1 MHHNILTKSI
11 NKIILHVTTIKGVLM
26 AVDCRTPANTAEKLS
41 KSICVTKVNSSFLK
55 LMILGI
61 FAGVFIGFG
70 AQLATMTGHDMSGF
84 FGVGI
89 TKLVMGMVF
98 SVGLILVVIAGAEL
112 FTGNNLVIISALDK
126 RISWGKV
133 LNHWLIVFAANF
145 IGSILIVYLIYYSG
159 LWKSADHQVGAF
171 SLKIANAKVNLSFVE
186 ALTRGILCNWLVCLA
201 VWMAIASR
209 YVMGKVFAIVFP
221 VTAFVASGF
230 EHSVAN
236 IFFIFKGILLKAE
249 PEVVAASGLS
259 TESLSNLNWGGFI
272 FNNLIPVTIGNII
285 GGAFFVAFLYW
296 VVYLKPQREKE

>member
-1 MHHNILTKSI
+1 
-11 NKIILHVTTIKGVLM
+11 M

-41 KSICVTKVNSSFLK
+41 KSICVTKVNASFLK

-70 AQLATMTGHDMSGF
+70 AQLATMTGHDMSGY
-84 FGVGI
+84 FGVGF
-89 TKLVMGMVF
+89 TKLIMGAVF

-133 LNHWLIVFAANF
+133 LNHWLIVFTANF
-145 IGSILIVYLIYYSG
+145 IGSLLIVYLIYYSG

-171 SLKIANAKVNLSFVE
+171 SLKIANAKVNLSFIE

-209 YVMGKVFAIVFP
+209 YVVGKVIAIVFP

-236 IFFIFKGILLKAE
+236 IFFIFKGILLKSQPA
-249 PEVVAASGLS
+249 VVSASGLS
-259 TESLSNLNWGGFI
+259 SENLSNLNWGGFI
-272 FNNLIPVTIGNII
+272 FNNLIPVTIGNVI

-296 VVYLKPQREKE
+296 VVYLKPQKEKE

>member
-1 MHHNILTKSI
+1 
-11 NKIILHVTTIKGVLM
+11 M

-41 KSICVTKVNSSFLK
+41 KSICVTKVNASFLK
-55 LMILGI
+55 LMILGV

-70 AQLATMTGHDMSGF
+70 AQLATMTGHDMGNY
-84 FGVGI
+84 FGVGF

-133 LNHWLIVFAANF
+133 FKHWLIVFSANF

-159 LWKSADHQVGAF
+159 LWKSADNQVGAF

-236 IFFIFKGILLKAE
+236 IFFIFKGILLKSQPA
-249 PEVVAASGLS
+249 VVSASGLS
-259 TESLSNLNWGGFI
+259 MESMSNLNWNGFI
-272 FNNLIPVTIGNII
+272 FKNLVPVTIGNII

-296 VVYLKPQREKE
+296 VVYLKPQKEKK

>member
-1 MHHNILTKSI
+1 
-11 NKIILHVTTIKGVLM
+11 M

-41 KSICVTKVNSSFLK
+41 KSICVTKVNASFIK

-70 AQLATMTGHDMSGF
+70 AQLATMTGHDMSGY

-126 RISWGKV
+126 RITWGKV
-133 LNHWLIVFAANF
+133 LNHWIIVFVANF
-145 IGSILIVYLIYYSG
+145 IGSILIVYLIFYSG

-186 ALTRGILCNWLVCLA
+186 ALIRGILCNWLVCLA

-209 YVMGKVFAIVFP
+209 YVVGKVFAIVFP

-236 IFFIFKGILLKAE
+236 IFFIFKGILLKSQ
-249 PEVVAASGLS
+249 PEVVSASGLS
-259 TESLSNLNWGGFI
+259 MESLSNLNWSGFI
-272 FNNLIPVTIGNII
+272 FKNLVPVTIGNII
-285 GGAFFVAFLYW
+285 GGGFFVAFLYW
-296 VVYLKPQREKE
+296 VVYLKPQKEKV